1 MNADLPEKTRY
12 QAIKYGMRISV
23 CINFFL
29 GVVKV
34 IVGVIGSSSA
44 LVSDG
49 IHSLADLIADF
60 FTIVAGKIGS
70 KGPDEDHP
78 YGHKRIE
85 TFNFS
90 LGIILV
96 GIAFAIAWVL
106 FHVSHFT
113 ALLNQVS

>member
-23 CINFFL
+23 CINFFR
-29 GVVKV
+29 GCVA

-60 FTIVAGKIGS
+60 FTIAAGKIGS

-85 TFNFS
+85 TFFNFS

-96 GIAFAIAWVL
+96 ELLRYCMIL
-106 FHVSHFT
+106 YFT
-113 ALLNQVS
+113 YRTS